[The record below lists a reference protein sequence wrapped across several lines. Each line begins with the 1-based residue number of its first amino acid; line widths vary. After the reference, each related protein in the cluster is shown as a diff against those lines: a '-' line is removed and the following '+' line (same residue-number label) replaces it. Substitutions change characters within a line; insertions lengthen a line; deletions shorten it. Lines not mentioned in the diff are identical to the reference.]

1 MTKIIFTSCQYDAVK
16 MMREDMYSPIKT
28 VSSLWPDFRLTCAN
42 VCFLFPPSF
51 TTKLVHREKSD
62 WIWLNHV
69 WQETSQI
76 HSIAKPLSHR
86 RDSFWIFVISELHIV
101 CLLYRNSI
109 AVCSR
114 WKTVYSSLARS
125 RIFTQTLIT
134 STAIYLSHR
143 RSVKLTFQYQVINV
157 TYIVY
162 KSGKV
167 CLNPCIHFL
176 HKTTKP
182 LKLNRKPLCS
192 DTFNQFFQSLSI
204 NRASEILKST

>member
-1 MTKIIFTSCQYDAVK
+1 MVRSFNYKDKIWKNLTLKVIKFQMTKIIFFTSCQYNAVK
-16 MMREDMYSPIKT
+16 MMREDIYSPIKT

-109 AVCSR
+109 ACLFAL
-114 WKTVYSSLARS
+114 KNG
-125 RIFTQTLIT
+125 IFFTRPI
-134 STAIYLSHR
+134 
-143 RSVKLTFQYQVINV
+143 
-157 TYIVY
+157 
-162 KSGKV
+162 
-167 CLNPCIHFL
+167 
-176 HKTTKP
+176 
-182 LKLNRKPLCS
+182 
-192 DTFNQFFQSLSI
+192 
-204 NRASEILKST
+204 

>member
-1 MTKIIFTSCQYDAVK
+1 MVRSFNYKKSYLKSNKISNDKNHLLYIVSVWCCQDDERRHIFADKNCILFVA
-16 MMREDMYSPIKT
+16 R
-28 VSSLWPDFRLTCAN
+28 FRLTCAN

-134 STAIYLSHR
+134 STAIYLSHQWLR
-143 RSVKLTFQYQVINV
+143 YGARSNLRSNI
-157 TYIVY
+157 
-162 KSGKV
+162 
-167 CLNPCIHFL
+167 
-176 HKTTKP
+176 
-182 LKLNRKPLCS
+182 R
-192 DTFNQFFQSLSI
+192 
-204 NRASEILKST
+204 

>member
-1 MTKIIFTSCQYDAVK
+1 MIKTTFDRKPHKFIQSRNPFHTDVTPFEFLLFPNCILSAFCIATQSLFVRAEKRYIFTRPIQNIYPNVDNQY
-16 MMREDMYSPIKT
+16 RY
-28 VSSLWPDFRLTCAN
+28 
-42 VCFLFPPSF
+42 
-51 TTKLVHREKSD
+51 
-62 WIWLNHV
+62 
-69 WQETSQI
+69 
-76 HSIAKPLSHR
+76 
-86 RDSFWIFVISELHIV
+86 IF
-101 CLLYRNSI
+101 
-109 AVCSR
+109 
-114 WKTVYSSLARS
+114 
-125 RIFTQTLIT
+125 IT
-134 STAIYLSHR
+134 SMVEIR

-204 NRASEILKST
+204 NRASEILKSTQQFCNLNFPSIVQHAIKFIKINIFKNIVIKLLLYYHYPRIYR

>member
-1 MTKIIFTSCQYDAVK
+1 MVRSFNYKDKIWKNLTLKVIKFQMTKIIFFTSCQYDAVK
-16 MMREDMYSPIKT
+16 MMREDIYSPIKT
-28 VSSLWPDFRLTCAN
+28 VSYLWPDFRLTCAN

-51 TTKLVHREKSD
+51 TTKLVYQEKWD

-134 STAIYLSHR
+134 STAIYLSHQWLR
-143 RSVKLTFQYQVINV
+143 YGAR
-157 TYIVY
+157 
-162 KSGKV
+162 
-167 CLNPCIHFL
+167 
-176 HKTTKP
+176 
-182 LKLNRKPLCS
+182 
-192 DTFNQFFQSLSI
+192 
-204 NRASEILKST
+204 